1 APPALPSFPT
11 RRSSDLAA
19 RWPAPEDGYGPLRG
33 MIEQRMAHR
42 VASLRLDRRV
52 DQRTYATREGP
63 HTFGGRCE
71 SRVRL
76 QPERRAGQGQ
86 RTNHHL
92 PSVAFDREIWRRPNE
107 ELSRAVRAAG
117 QRRQAGQLLC
127 PRVRVVARG

>member
-1 APPALPSFPT
+1 MIERPDQASRPLAW
-11 RRSSDLAA
+11 RSAA

-76 QPERRAGQGQ
+76 QPERRAGQ
-86 RTNHHL
+86 R
-92 PSVAFDREIWRRPNE
+92 SE
-107 ELSRAVRAAG
+107 EHTSELQSRSDLV
-117 QRRQAGQLLC
+117 
-127 PRVRVVARG
+127 